1 MYQDDE
7 LEKQVY
13 FAEQAHSYL
22 RLCFLLQFIFLKKEF
37 LQKRL
42 WHGENIFVCFVI
54 VISFTNAAGPRWNNS
69 IDIDDHNLTINVAV
83 QQCQKNLINAPKSWS
98 YCVKKAINMG
108 SWRGLVP
115 LSLHTGDPDCNRVIN
130 KD

>member
-1 MYQDDE
+1 MLNRLIHTFAYAFFYS
-7 LEKQVY
+7 LY
-13 FAEQAHSYL
+13 FS
-22 RLCFLLQFIFLKKEF
+22 KKSSSEET
-37 LQKRL
+37 LT
-42 WHGENIFVCFVI
+42 WGGGNIFVCFVI